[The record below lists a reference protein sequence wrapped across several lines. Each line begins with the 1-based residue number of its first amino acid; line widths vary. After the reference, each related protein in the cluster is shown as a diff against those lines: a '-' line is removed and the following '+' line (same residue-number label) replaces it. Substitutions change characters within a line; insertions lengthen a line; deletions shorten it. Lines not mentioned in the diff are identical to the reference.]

1 MDAHRARILGPQPGR
16 RLVGYR
22 RDGTPIPDIRG
33 GAGKGRWVI
42 TTGSTALVAA
52 TAKTAIE
59 LTTPS
64 TNTNDWYQLDA
75 TFDGVSGTGVPGL
88 CEIITYTTTGTG
100 TAITFAAAHRA
111 DSSTQAKAI
120 DPLTTAKVNLGTEG
134 TGSITV
140 VCGWRI
146 HPQSGQLIQFPLGR
160 EFGMNKSLIYGVRFT
175 FAAIVDYVCN
185 LWIEE

>member
-1 MDAHRARILGPQPGR
+1 MAGGR
-16 RLVGYR
+16 GN
-22 RDGTPIPDIRG
+22 
-33 GAGKGRWVI
+33 WVI

-59 LTTPS
+59 ATTPAGS
-64 TNTNDWYQLDA
+64 GNQWYQLDA
-75 TFDGVSGTGVPGL
+75 TFDGVSGSGVPGL
-88 CEIITYTTTGTG
+88 CEIITYGTTGTG

-111 DSSTQAKAI
+111 TPATQAAAT
-120 DPLTTAKVNLGTEG
+120 DPLTTAKVNLSVEG
-134 TGSITV
+134 TTSITV

-160 EFGMNKSLIYGVRFT
+160 EFGQNKSLIYGVRFT
-175 FAAIVDYVCN
+175 FAAVVNYVAN